1 MVNVY
6 FCVINEVT
14 KPILNELRHVRSK
27 NVKLWFDDDAISSDP
42 YIRSIKDKG
51 YINHKNID
59 NELSCFSWD
68 IVEKKVTGCYDGK
81 KHLVSRC
88 VLDNSSCVCVDDV
101 AHTNDQLVFFQDA
114 RHKKDYPKGFIK
126 VPCFNV
132 GNNLFDFLSSKGVFT
147 FALDDETR
155 FEKCKGID
163 PVQGA
168 SVYKELKTGH
178 YWYKDMFHKNHYEV
192 FGKGGREHL
201 GEADLEGILDKTK
214 ADKKKHI
221 NVA

>member
-1 MVNVY
+1 M
-6 FCVINEVT
+6 
-14 KPILNELRHVRSK
+14 
-27 NVKLWFDDDAISSDP
+27 IS
-42 YIRSIKDKG
+42 
-51 YINHKNID
+51 
-59 NELSCFSWD
+59 LF
-68 IVEKKVTGCYDGK
+68 
-81 KHLVSRC
+81 
-88 VLDNSSCVCVDDV
+88 
-101 AHTNDQLVFFQDA
+101 FFQDA

>member
-1 MVNVY
+1 M
-6 FCVINEVT
+6 
-14 KPILNELRHVRSK
+14 
-27 NVKLWFDDDAISSDP
+27 
-42 YIRSIKDKG
+42 
-51 YINHKNID
+51 
-59 NELSCFSWD
+59 
-68 IVEKKVTGCYDGK
+68 
-81 KHLVSRC
+81 
-88 VLDNSSCVCVDDV
+88 
-101 AHTNDQLVFFQDA
+101 
-114 RHKKDYPKGFIK
+114 
-126 VPCFNV
+126 
-132 GNNLFDFLSSKGVFT
+132 FDFLSSKGVFT